1 MTEHQMPASAGKQ
14 ATAEAI
20 AQLFADER
28 ADVLIA
34 CGSAR
39 AIAATRH
46 SRSII
51 MQTMRPD
58 RHDGATRPPAR
69 PHFFAVLGIDGLP
82 DPEADL
88 AEPLSRKSFLPDV
101 IFCDPTLTLGICIRE
116 SASAAVTAFARC
128 VEAYLSGVFNP
139 PADGAALDGLSRVMA
154 SLPRLLES
162 ETPEVRRELMAA
174 SLNSTLAQRK
184 GIGAAQSL
192 AAALACA
199 SGMEIDRG
207 AVLRLI
213 LPGSHPRGHRAGGGQ
228 AFAAAASHGA
238 VQRPVACR
246 RNGSVPQR
254 GAIAAAAVR
263 LGSQP

>member
-1 MTEHQMPASAGKQ
+1 MTLITLSARVHFANSVLEEALRSELEVRRLRRPLIVSEARFEGTALRERLSSSFARRMPVTEHQMPAAAGKQ

-58 RHDGATRPPAR
+58 RHDGATRPAAR

-88 AEPLSRKSFLPDV
+88 GEPLSRKSFLPDV

-139 PADGAALDGLSRVMA
+139 PADGAALDGLSRVMT
-154 SLPRLLES
+154 SLPRLLK
-162 ETPEVRRELMAA
+162 VRDA
-174 SLNSTLAQRK
+174 
-184 GIGAAQSL
+184 
-192 AAALACA
+192 
-199 SGMEIDRG
+199 
-207 AVLRLI
+207 
-213 LPGSHPRGHRAGGGQ
+213 
-228 AFAAAASHGA
+228 
-238 VQRPVACR
+238 
-246 RNGSVPQR
+246 
-254 GAIAAAAVR
+254 
-263 LGSQP
+263 